1 MVEISYVKRN
11 TASFCKEV
19 CCVDCEERE
28 TAIGRRDLRLADGLS
43 DLGQVC
49 CRGAEHLAP
58 GNEPIQLLSC
68 PYSSNLRVLRIWKPA
83 IVRADMQQTAI
94 SMVET

>member
-11 TASFCKEV
+11 AASFCKRV
-19 CCVDCEERE
+19 CCAAYEDRE

-43 DLGQVC
+43 DLAQVC

-58 GNEPIQLLSC
+58 GNEPIRLLSC
-68 PYSSNLRVLRIWKPA
+68 SYSSNLRVLRIWKPA